1 MIFLEFSFEG
11 RTVVMVLIIS
21 KRGNGDVYGD
31 AGFNFWYDFTS
42 IAGISWNNIV
52 LDKAPICNSS
62 PTGSFPFSLSFLE
75 SITHCIF

>member
-11 RTVVMVLIIS
+11 RTVVMVLIIF

-31 AGFNFWYDFTS
+31 VGFNFWYDFTS

-52 LDKAPICNSS
+52 LDKVPICNFS

-75 SITHCIF
+75 SITL